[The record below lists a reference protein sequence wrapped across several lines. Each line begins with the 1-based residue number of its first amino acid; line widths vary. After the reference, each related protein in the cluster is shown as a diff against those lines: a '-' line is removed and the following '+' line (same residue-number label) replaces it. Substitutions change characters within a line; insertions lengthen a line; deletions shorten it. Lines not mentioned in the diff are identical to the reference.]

1 MRDPNRIAIV
11 LEELEKFWTKHP
23 DLRLGQ
29 ILVIMNTSSRV
40 KRELPHDN
48 DVFNL
53 EDDEFLI
60 HLKEFE

>member
-1 MRDPNRIAIV
+1 MRDPNRIPLI
-11 LEELEKFWTKHP
+11 LEELGNFWTKHP

-29 ILVIMNTSSRV
+29 ILVIMNTSSRD

-53 EDDEFLI
+53 EDDEFLS
-60 HLKEFE
+60 HLKDF